1 VSERTPARGFPDLQS
16 YVAHLARHG
25 QLRRVTAEVDPVYE
39 VSELVQ
45 RVIREGGASVPR
57 WGDQPGGGPALLFE
71 RVKGSDFPLVMNL
84 FGSPARIRTVLG
96 RDPAEIGRELV
107 EAVQRI
113 NPPTLKSLWG
123 ARGFLARARHMRP
136 KTVSRA
142 ASQEL
147 DEAPDLER
155 MPHLKTWPR
164 DGGRF
169 ISFGPTL
176 TEDPGSRRRNFG
188 LYRLQVYGAAET
200 GMHWQSMKGGRAH
213 HFEAERRGSALPA
226 AVVLGGDPILML
238 SAILPLPEDVDEL
251 AFAGFL
257 RGAPTEMVRARTMD
271 MLVPASADFVLEG
284 EVPAGIRRL
293 EGPFGDHFGH
303 YSEAEEFPVFRVKRM
318 TRRRAPLYP
327 ASVVG
332 RPPQEDKWMGIA
344 VGEVVGP
351 LIRLINPNIVDLAA
365 YDAAGFHNLL
375 VVACKERHP
384 KEVLKTAFNLLGT
397 GQLSLTKMAV
407 MVREDVDPRDF
418 SALLRELW
426 YRFEPEERMLLIPI
440 APLDTLDYTSF
451 KLHVGSKL
459 VFDATGEPV
468 TSETPPT
475 DVIDPA
481 RLDHRVLAHK
491 LLDGGFLIVVVA
503 QDARAVLHTLVRHES
518 LGTVKFVVAVSEDVN
533 LNDLESTIWG
543 IWTRFDPARDLVC
556 AEQRFVGAR
565 PVYSGRIGLD
575 ATWKTGYPLPLTMP
589 DEVVKLVDRRWSEY
603 WAP

>member
-1 VSERTPARGFPDLQS
+1 VG
-16 YVAHLARHG
+16 
-25 QLRRVTAEVDPVYE
+25 
-39 VSELVQ
+39 
-45 RVIREGGASVPR
+45 
-57 WGDQPGGGPALLFE
+57 
-71 RVKGSDFPLVMNL
+71 
-84 FGSPARIRTVLG
+84 
-96 RDPAEIGRELV
+96 
-107 EAVQRI
+107 
-113 NPPTLKSLWG
+113 
-123 ARGFLARARHMRP
+123 
-136 KTVSRA
+136 RA
-142 ASQEL
+142 ASQEV

-169 ISFGPTL
+169 ITFGPTL
-176 TEDPGSRRRNFG
+176 TEDPRSRRRNFG
-188 LYRLQVYGAAET
+188 LYRLQIYGAAET

-213 HFEAERRGSALPA
+213 HFEAERRGTSLPA

-271 MLVPASADFVLEG
+271 MLVPAAADFVLEG
-284 EVPAGIRRL
+284 EVPAGVRRL

-303 YSEAEEFPVFRVKRM
+303 YSEAEEFPVFRVKRV

-418 SALLRELW
+418 GGLLRELW

-459 VFDATGEPV
+459 VFDATGDPV
-468 TSETPPT
+468 TSEPPPSA
-475 DVIDPA
+475 VIDPA
-481 RLDHRVLAHK
+481 RLDHRVLGHK

-518 LGTVKFVVAVSEDVN
+518 LGTVKFVVAVSEDVH

-543 IWTRFDPARDLVC
+543 IWTRFDPARDLIC
-556 AEQRFVGAR
+556 AEQKFVGAR
-565 PVYSGRIGLD
+565 PVYGGRIGLD
-575 ATWKTGYPLPLTMP
+575 ATWKDGYPLPLTMP
-589 DEVVKLVDRRWSEY
+589 EEVVNLVDRRWGEY
-603 WAP
+603 WK

>member
-1 VSERTPARGFPDLQS
+1 VSERTPGRGFPDLQS
-16 YVAHLARHG
+16 YVAHLERHG
-25 QLRRVTAEVDPVYE
+25 QLRRITAEVDPVYE

-45 RVIREGGASVPR
+45 RVIREGGANVPG

-71 RVKGSDFPLVMNL
+71 RVRGSDFPLVMNL
-84 FGSPARIRTVLG
+84 FGSPTRIHMVLG
-96 RDPAEIGRELV
+96 RDPADIGRELV
-107 EAVQRI
+107 ETVQRI

-136 KTVSRA
+136 KTVGRA
-142 ASQEL
+142 ASQEV

-169 ISFGPTL
+169 ITFGPTL
-176 TEDPGSRRRNFG
+176 TEDPRSRRRNFG
-188 LYRLQVYGAAET
+188 LYRLQIYGAAET

-213 HFEAERRGSALPA
+213 HFEAERRGTALPA

-284 EVPAGIRRL
+284 EVPAGVRRL

-303 YSEAEEFPVFRVKRM
+303 YSEAEEFPVFRVKRI

-418 SALLRELW
+418 AALLRELW

-459 VFDATGEPV
+459 VFDATGDPV
-468 TSETPPT
+468 TSEPPPA

-481 RLDHRVLAHK
+481 RLDHRVLGHK

-503 QDARAVLHTLVRHES
+503 QDARAVLHTLVRHEL
-518 LGTVKFVVAVSEDVN
+518 LGTVKFVVAVSEDVR
-533 LNDLESTIWG
+533 LDDLENTIWG
-543 IWTRFDPARDLVC
+543 IWTRFDPARDLIC
-556 AEQRFVGAR
+556 AEQKFVGAR
-565 PVYSGRIGLD
+565 PVYGGRIGLD
-575 ATWKTGYPLPLTMP
+575 ATWKDGYPLPLTMP

-603 WAP
+603 WK